1 MFDTQS
7 GINSKKGTE
16 GNIFKLINS
25 IYWGTFNNYTQQGN
39 KRSMHIKETTIY
51 SLSLAHSTVF
61 SGPSK
66 LSKKEKRHSVNT
78 AKVEPLL
85 SCITINDLS

>member
-39 KRSMHIKETTIY
+39 KRRWGENHISKEN
-51 SLSLAHSTVF
+51 
-61 SGPSK
+61 
-66 LSKKEKRHSVNT
+66 SV
-78 AKVEPLL
+78 
-85 SCITINDLS
+85 CF